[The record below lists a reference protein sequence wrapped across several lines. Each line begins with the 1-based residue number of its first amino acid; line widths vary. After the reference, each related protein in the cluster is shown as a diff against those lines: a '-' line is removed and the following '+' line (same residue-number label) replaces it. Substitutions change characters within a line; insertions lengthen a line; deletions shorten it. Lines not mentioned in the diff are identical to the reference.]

1 MFSLFVFKGAYNA
14 YRVRGPLSA
23 LIASVILTGCAI
35 STPLGPIFGSAE
47 DQTTTGSIPAQDIR
61 LNASMTDADWQQA
74 KAALQAAMD
83 PQNPGASIQWSNMTT
98 GAHGSVTPVAE
109 TYVENKLTCRS
120 FVAAQSDQTGGLVRG
135 SNPAQ
140 WYQGKGCRKSGT
152 AWSIV
157 SVQPWALPRA

>member
-1 MFSLFVFKGAYNA
+1 MFSLFEFKRGYSA
-14 YRVRGPLSA
+14 YRVCGTLSVLSVA
-23 LIASVILTGCAI
+23 VILAGCAI

-47 DQTTTGSIPAQDIR
+47 DRTTTGSIPEPDVR

-83 PQNPGASIQWSNMTT
+83 PKNPGASIPWSNAAT

-109 TYVENKLTCRS
+109 AYVDGKLTCRS
-120 FVAAQSDQTGGLVRG
+120 FVAAHAG

-140 WYQGKGCRKSGT
+140 WYQGKSCRRTSS
-152 AWSIV
+152 AWSIL

>member
-1 MFSLFVFKGAYNA
+1 MFSLFAFKGAYNA

-23 LIASVILTGCAI
+23 LFAGVILTGCAI

-47 DQTTTGSIPAQDIR
+47 DQTTTGSIPAQDLR
-61 LNASMTDADWQQA
+61 FNASMTDADWQQA

-83 PQNPGASIQWSNMTT
+83 PQNPGASIQWSNMATN
-98 GAHGSVTPVAE
+98 AHGSVTPVAE
-109 TYVENKLTCRS
+109 PYVENKLTCRS
-120 FVAAQSDQTGGLVRG
+120 FVAAQSGQSGGTVRG

-140 WYQGKGCRKSGT
+140 WYQGKSCRKSGT
-152 AWSIV
+152 PWSIV

>member
-1 MFSLFVFKGAYNA
+1 MFSLFTFKGGYNA

-47 DQTTTGSIPAQDIR
+47 DKTTTGSISAPDTR

-74 KAALQAAMD
+74 KAALQAALD
-83 PQNPGASIQWSNMTT
+83 PQNPGASIQWSNMAT

-109 TYVENKLTCRS
+109 SFVDNKLTCRS
-120 FVAAQSDQTGGLVRG
+120 FVAAQSGPG
-135 SNPAQ
+135 PAQ
-140 WYQGKGCRKSGT
+140 WYQGRGCRQSGT
-152 AWSIV
+152 AWSII

>member
-1 MFSLFVFKGAYNA
+1 MFVFKGAYNA

-23 LIASVILTGCAI
+23 LFAGVILTGCAI

-47 DQTTTGSIPAQDIR
+47 DQTTTGSIPAQDLR
-61 LNASMTDADWQQA
+61 FNASMTDADWQQA

-83 PQNPGASIQWSNMTT
+83 PQNPGASIQWSNMATN
-98 GAHGSVTPVAE
+98 AHGSVTPVAE
-109 TYVENKLTCRS
+109 PYVENKLTCRS
-120 FVAAQSDQTGGLVRG
+120 FVAAQSGQSGGTVRG

-140 WYQGKGCRKSGT
+140 WYQGKSCRKSGT
-152 AWSIV
+152 PWSIV